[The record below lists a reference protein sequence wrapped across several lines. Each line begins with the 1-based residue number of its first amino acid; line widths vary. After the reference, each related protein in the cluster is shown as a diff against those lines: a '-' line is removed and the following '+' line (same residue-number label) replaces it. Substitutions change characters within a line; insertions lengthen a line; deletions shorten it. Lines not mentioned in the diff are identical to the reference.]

1 MLAPCLRVLHANP
14 HSVDFFRLTSEDP
27 QRMDL
32 FRLAISYSTAWKVEG
47 SIYACRGQQS
57 HAHILDMLMLP

>member
-1 MLAPCLRVLHANP
+1 MLACLRVLHANS
-14 HSVDFFRLTSEDP
+14 HSVNFFRLTSEDP

-32 FRLAISYSTAWKVEG
+32 FQLAIVTAWKVEG